1 MSRYAIVTTAPDF
14 LQRLTEAASGALEG
28 EIHSWLGS
36 AFPTGAQELVAQLP
50 DPRLLDVLI
59 LGPGVPLDDALQ
71 LADEFEVQFPEV
83 SVLLTTTPTP
93 SVVLSAMRAGIRDVV
108 EPDADVAGLSVL
120 LHRAT
125 RSAAIRRR
133 SASLSSGDTA
143 GSANGRVIAVV
154 SPKGGAGKTT
164 VASNLAVGLAAAAPH
179 ATVLV
184 DLDLQFGDVASALT
198 IAPDHSVTDA
208 VHGPARRD
216 TMVLKSFLSA
226 HPTGLFALCAPDL
239 PDSVDQVTGEDVS
252 HLLDQLASQY
262 RYVVVDTSPGL
273 SEHTLAALDKAT
285 DYVFVSGM
293 DVPSVR
299 GLRKE
304 LDVLRELALIPI
316 TRHIVLNNADQRDGL
331 TVADVEKAL
340 NVKVDIVIPSSR
352 AVRLSTNQG
361 APLMENKRRD
371 PASKALRKLLLR
383 FAPPVAVTKAKGHGR
398 HRGGKK

>member
-14 LQRLTEAASGALEG
+14 LQRLTEAAYGVLEG
-28 EIHSWLGS
+28 EIHPWAEGS
-36 AFPTGAQELVAQLP
+36 FPLGAQEVVAQLP

-83 SVLLTTTPTP
+83 SVLLATTPTP

-108 EPDADVAGLSVL
+108 EPDADVAGLNVL

-133 SASLSSGDTA
+133 SASLSSGDTGGA
-143 GSANGRVIAVV
+143 ANGRVIAVV

-164 VASNLAVGLAAAAPH
+164 VASNLAVGLAASAPH

-198 IAPDHSVTDA
+198 ISPDHSVSDA

-239 PDSVDQVTGEDVS
+239 PDSVDQVSGDDVS

-273 SEHTLAALDKAT
+273 SDHTLAALDKAT

-304 LDVLRELALIPI
+304 LDVLRELGLIPV

-331 TVADVEKAL
+331 TLADVEKAL
-340 NVKVDIVIPSSR
+340 NVKVDVVIPSSR

-361 APLMENKRRD
+361 APLLESKRRD
-371 PASKALRKLLLR
+371 PGSKALRKLLLR
-383 FAPPVAVTKAKGHGR
+383 FAPPVVTTKPKGHAR

>member
-1 MSRYAIVTTAPDF
+1 MSRYAIVTTAPEF
-14 LQRLTEAASGALEG
+14 HQRLKEAASGALEG
-28 EIHSWLGS
+28 EIHAWVGGGFPSGS
-36 AFPTGAQELVAQLP
+36 RELVDQLP

-59 LGPGVPLDDALQ
+59 LGPGVPLDDALA
-71 LADEFEVQFPEV
+71 LADQFEVQFPEV
-83 SVLLTTTPTP
+83 SVLLATTPSP

-108 EPDADVAGLSVL
+108 EPEADVADLSVL

-133 SASLSSGDTA
+133 AASLSSGESSS
-143 GSANGRVIAVV
+143 SANGRVIAVV

-164 VASNLAVGLAAAAPH
+164 VASNLAVGLAGTAPH

-184 DLDLQFGDVASALT
+184 DLDLQFGDVASALS
-198 IAPDHSVTDA
+198 ISPDHSVTDA

-239 PDSVDQVTGEDVS
+239 PDSADDVTGEDVA

-262 RYVVVDTSPGL
+262 RYVIVDTSPGL
-273 SEHTLAALDKAT
+273 SDHTLATLDKAT

-304 LDVLRELALIPI
+304 LDVLKELGLTPI
-316 TRHIVLNNADQRDGL
+316 HRHIVLNSADQRDGL
-331 TVADVEKAL
+331 TLADVEATL
-340 NVKVDIVIPSSR
+340 GTKVDIVIPSSR
-352 AVRLSTNQG
+352 PVRISTNQG
-361 APLMENKRRD
+361 LPLLQGKKRD
-371 PASKALRKLLLR
+371 PASKALRRLLLR
-383 FAPPVAVTKAKGHGR
+383 FNPPAAVSPKGRGR
-398 HRGGKK
+398 HRGGKS

>member
-1 MSRYAIVTTAPDF
+1 MSRYAVITTVPEFHDR
-14 LQRLTEAASGALEG
+14 LQNAATGALDG
-28 EIHSWLGS
+28 EIHSWGGEG
-36 AFPTGAQELVAQLP
+36 FPSGAQEVVEQLA

-59 LGPGVPLDDALQ
+59 LGPGVPLDEALQ
-71 LADEFEVQFPEV
+71 LADQFEVQHPEV
-83 SVLLTTTPTP
+83 SVLLAAPP
-93 SVVLSAMRAGIRDVV
+93 SPALVLSAMRAGIRDVV
-108 EPDADVAGLSVL
+108 EPDADIASLSVL

-133 SASLSSGDTA
+133 AASLSSGESTS
-143 GSANGRVIAVV
+143 SANGRVIAVI

-164 VASNLAVGLAAAAPH
+164 VASNLAVGLAASAPH

-198 IAPDHSVTDA
+198 ISPDHSVTDA

-226 HPTGLFALCAPDL
+226 HPSGLFALCAPDL
-239 PDSVDQVTGEDVS
+239 PGTADQVTGDDVS

-262 RYVVVDTSPGL
+262 RYVIVDTSPGL
-273 SEHTLAALDKAT
+273 SEHTLATLDKAT
-285 DYVFVSGM
+285 DFVFVSGM

-304 LDVLRELALIPI
+304 LDVLRELGLTPI
-316 TRHIVLNNADQRDGL
+316 TRHIVLNSADQRDGL
-331 TVADVEKAL
+331 TLADVENTL
-340 NVKVDIVIPSSR
+340 GVKVDVVIPSSR

-361 APLMENKRRD
+361 APLLQTKRRD

-383 FAPPVAVTKAKGHGR
+383 FAPPVASSSRGRGR
-398 HRGGKK
+398 HRGGKS